1 VLLLLQ
7 GVRQW
12 VSKQLEQ
19 RTLVAAQERTA
30 VIADGVNNGLNTL
43 MDIRVDGKDV
53 ISDARSRGLFI
64 QRLRGVGQAARTAR
78 GARQGRQ

>member
-1 VLLLLQ
+1 VLLLLL

-30 VIADGVNNGLNTL
+30 AIADGVNN
-43 MDIRVDGKDV
+43 
-53 ISDARSRGLFI
+53 A
-64 QRLRGVGQAARTAR
+64 
-78 GARQGRQ
+78 